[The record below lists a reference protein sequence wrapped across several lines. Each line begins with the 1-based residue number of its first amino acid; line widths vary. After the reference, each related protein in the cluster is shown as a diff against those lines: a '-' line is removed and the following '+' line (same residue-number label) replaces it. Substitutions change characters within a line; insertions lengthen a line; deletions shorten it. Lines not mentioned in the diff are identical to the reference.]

1 MTFSKNNYFA
11 IIPARGGSTGIKN
24 KNLLKIKGKTLV
36 SIAANF
42 ITKFNF
48 FKQIILSSD
57 SSKILN
63 SVKNRKITKD
73 KRPKKLSS
81 KFSKTVD
88 TINYLAKKYKFMNN
102 DIIFIFEPT
111 SPLRNKKDVLKAKKI
126 IDQKFQQ
133 SVCSFTESWVHP
145 LKVWKLD
152 NSKMKFYLNNKNT
165 LLPRQKHYRTFKA
178 TGHVIAFKYKKNL
191 KEIID
196 NNSSFILI
204 DKLRGLDI
212 DDIIDYNFVKFIYEK
227 KK

>member
-1 MTFSKNNYFA
+1 MTLSNNNYFA
-11 IIPARGGSTGIKN
+11 IIPARSGSTGIKN
-24 KNLLKIKGKTLV
+24 KNLLKIKGQTLV
-36 SIAANF
+36 SIAVNF

-48 FKQIILSSD
+48 FNRIILSSD
-57 SSKILN
+57 SDKILN
-63 SVKNRKITKD
+63 IVKNSNIVKD

-88 TINYLAKKYKFMNN
+88 TINYLAKKYKFRNN

-111 SPLRNKKDVLKAKKI
+111 SPLRNKNDVLKAKRI
-126 IDQKFQQ
+126 IDQKLKK
-133 SVCSFTESWVHP
+133 SVCSFVESWVHP
-145 LKVWKLD
+145 LKAWKLD

-165 LLPRQKHYRTFKA
+165 LLPRQKHYPAYKA
-178 TGHVIAFKYKKNL
+178 TGHVIAFKYKKNI
-191 KEIID
+191 KNIID

-212 DDIIDYNFVKFIYEK
+212 DDIVDYNFVKFVYEK